1 MPLTRGVGDTNIIT
15 IIITNC
21 IFYGPPVA
29 PLPKKRFSGSHPK
42 TAASKQ

>member
-21 IFYGPPVA
+21 IFYGPPVG
-29 PLPKKRFSGSHPK
+29 PLPKKGFQALIPK
-42 TAASKQ
+42 